1 MEWDECVMPLPVASL
16 RPGVLNLV
24 IVGVIIKQGHF
35 NEKRRE
41 PQSFQSRISALFC
54 PQEQL
59 KWKCHFVNEV
69 WWCFFFFL
77 LITISQAVECQKVI
91 PGFSEFSVTHR
102 CVGQGPLWFWQL
114 KKEAESPVRS
124 RGSEDKVIDW
134 AQRRKISPPPTH
146 ETAFI
151 ALPFE
156 SSQNFVQ
163 STQYPY
169 WRQILHSFSYW
180 KTYFLC
186 LALFW
191 PYDHICFLTHPQY
204 NLKPRRSQ
212 KDYTL
217 SPF

>member
-1 MEWDECVMPLPVASL
+1 MKSGDNHKAFNLGFLLCFAPRNSWNENATLLMKFG
-16 RPGVLNLV
+16 GV
-24 IVGVIIKQGHF
+24 
-35 NEKRRE
+35 
-41 PQSFQSRISALFC
+41 
-54 PQEQL
+54 
-59 KWKCHFVNEV
+59 
-69 WWCFFFFL
+69 FFFL

-102 CVGQGPLWFWQL
+102 CVSQGPLWFWQL

-124 RGSEDKVIDW
+124 RGSEDQVIDW
-134 AQRRKISPPPTH
+134 DQRGKLSPPPTH

-163 STQYPY
+163 SIQYPY
-169 WRQILHSFSYW
+169 WRKILHSLSYW